1 MPTGEES
8 NEKETNKYVE
18 RKGEKEKEE
27 RIAMHS

>member
-18 RKGEKEKEE
+18 WKEKKEGKD
-27 RIAMHS
+27 IKS